1 MVSIAARYR
10 DMASSSISGERRSS
24 ATRVLASG
32 DYSARVITETRGEV
46 GELARNFNDMA
57 AELQHDIRPGFSGKA
72 RIVIGS
78 RPLFR
83 VISRK
88 FIHFLRVHFLV

>member
-1 MVSIAARYR
+1 MLSSEARPEQ
-10 DMASSSISGERRSS
+10 AIVVEGIEINLP
-24 ATRVLASG
+24 TVTGIPLP
-32 DYSARVITETRGEV
+32 
-46 GELARNFNDMA
+46 

-72 RIVIGS
+72 RIIMSS